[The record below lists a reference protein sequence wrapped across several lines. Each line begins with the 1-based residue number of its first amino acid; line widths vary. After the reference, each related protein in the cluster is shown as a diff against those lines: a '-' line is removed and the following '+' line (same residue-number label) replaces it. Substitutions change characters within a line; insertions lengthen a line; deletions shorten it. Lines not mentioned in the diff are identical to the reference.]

1 MPKNTLMRWHSTSK
15 LLTHQA
21 KLQLSYNKAMAYQTN
36 FYPCDFDFPN
46 PLTCDDDGLVGIGA
60 DLSPQTLRYAYAHGF
75 FPWFN
80 EGDPI
85 MWWSPNPRCVIYPKT
100 FTPSKTLA
108 RRLKNSDWQLSVN
121 RDFPAVIQACSEAR
135 VYAQGTWIT
144 KDMTAAYNR
153 LHTLGDAVS
162 IEVWQKEALIGG
174 LYGIKL
180 GQAFFGE
187 SMFHRVTD
195 ASKVAFFG
203 LMKLGELSNFAWV
216 DCQLPNDHLLSL
228 GASVISRT
236 AFLRDLPNQVFQT
249 SCDWSALYGQKI
261 AVKDVFL
268 AKPVVNNKESLI
280 LV

>member
-1 MPKNTLMRWHSTSK
+1 MRKNTLIAW
-15 LLTHQA
+15 LLTNKPQVKHA
-21 KLQLSYNKAMAYQTN
+21 KLYNAMPPQAN
-36 FYPCDFDFPN
+36 FYVCDFNFPS
-46 PLTCDDDGLVGIGA
+46 PLDCEDDDGLIGIGA

-80 EGDPI
+80 DGDPI
-85 MWWSPNPRCVIYPKT
+85 MWWSPNPRCVIYPSS

-108 RRLKNSDWQLSVN
+108 RKLKNSDWQLSVN
-121 RDFPAVIQACSEAR
+121 RDFLAVIQGCSEAR
-135 VYAQGTWIT
+135 AYAQGTWIT
-144 KDMTAAYNR
+144 QDMIAAYHR

-162 IEVWQKEALIGG
+162 IEVWHDDNLIGG

-203 LMKLGELSNFAWV
+203 LMKLCELSHFAWV

-228 GASVISRT
+228 GASVISRE
-236 AFLRDLPNQVFQT
+236 AFLNDLSKQVFQK
-249 SCDWSALYGQKI
+249 SCDWTAIYNQKI
-261 AVKDVFL
+261 AVKALFL
-268 AKPVVNNKESLI
+268 ASPIVTHQQR
-280 LV
+280 LVFI